1 MTHSYERTEVMKL
14 TCPFADRGRAR
25 GGASSSVAKKQ
36 VIEEGSVQHILR
48 LLFVSQPVVKSLM
61 NKMLLHITSHPTSLE
76 ATVRFLL
83 SSVLQACGGGES
95 PAEIYGCS
103 CSGNLSDGSMAVLL
117 AKRALEALCHV
128 AVHQPN
134 VCHRLLKEGFLSE
147 TVVQRFLTHQAEQ
160 DKGKGKQKK
169 EAAAL
174 CTPFSLLISL
184 LASAMFAN
192 STALQ
197 EQVLQVLN
205 CALLP
210 IAAKREEIAA
220 AAGAAGAAGASEDTK
235 TKSSE
240 VRYPRVAIQDLT
252 CLISTLAA
260 SGNSPK
266 IMERSTNLLKTLS
279 SDPVNLV
286 TCTTHLVAEVK
297 IEAELA
303 RQGLEELV
311 AELVAAE
318 GKDLS
323 SVTSFSMHR
332 KHDARL
338 LRMVKTLRALWPVQD
353 ENANVKDRQEDTSQP
368 LAEVV
373 RLDSLWDLLGRCLSE
388 LEKESDKPAPLRD
401 AEGAAAG
408 GAASSASAPAAS
420 AATAAGGEGGSAVV
434 SASGAD
440 ADAAQ
445 APQQMTMSPALQ
457 RMQALVEAFLVVK
470 APDYVKEAPVA
481 PMTVPG
487 AAAHRELME
496 SDKASGEG
504 AAGPASPS
512 MLTRSTSGDLRSKS
526 AKEFATFAEEH
537 RQTLNLFI
545 RQDKS
550 LLHSVAYSPL
560 VRLPKLLDFDN
571 KKHYLRSE
579 LKKRNAQQRHPSIR
593 LNVRREFVFEDSF
606 HQILPRKPEE
616 LKGRL
621 TIVFQGEEGV
631 DAGGLTRE
639 WYLTLSKQMLNPDK
653 ALFIHSSNGLTYQPN
668 SASTIQPDYLKYF
681 KFAGQLVG
689 KALWDEQLL
698 DAHFTQSMYKH
709 MLNQPIEYTDVESI
723 DPEYYRN
730 LGWMLKNDITDILE
744 ETFSIVREQFG
755 VMLTIDLKPNGR
767 NLEVRVYV
775 NISLLCV
782 LHTSLPCL
790 FQYLSPCLFHV
801 HFNTSLPCL
810 FHITGLLESYMS
822 LHPLDVY
829 TVPCLFHVY
838 LVRLCIHWMHP
849 LDVSASVDA
858 ETSSGCIKWTLHPLH
873 VHSLHLLHVYSLH
886 PLDVY
891 FMSISL
897 HPLHVSAST

>member
-1 MTHSYERTEVMKL
+1 M
-14 TCPFADRGRAR
+14 P
-25 GGASSSVAKKQ
+25 
-36 VIEEGSVQHILR
+36 HILQ
-48 LLFVSQPVVKSLM
+48 LLFVSQPVVKTLM
-61 NKMLLHITSHPTSLE
+61 NKMLLHITAHPSSLD

-128 AVHQPN
+128 AIHQPN
-134 VCHRLLKEGFLSE
+134 VCERLLQEGFLSE
-147 TVVQRFLTHQAEQ
+147 TVVQRFLTHQAEN
-160 DKGKGKQKK
+160 DKGKGKQKM
-169 EAAAL
+169 EAVAL

-184 LASAMFAN
+184 LASAMFSK

-205 CALLP
+205 CALQPL
-210 IAAKREEIAA
+210 ANKEAKIEEIPAA
-220 AAGAAGAAGASEDTK
+220 APAEGAAGASDSTK
-235 TKSSE
+235 SAAAGAVDAAADAAKSSSDATKSSE
-240 VRYPRVAIQDLT
+240 PRYPRVAIQDLT
-252 CLISTLAA
+252 CLTSTLAA
-260 SGNSPK
+260 SGNSTK
-266 IMERSTNLLKTLS
+266 IMQRSTSLLKTLS
-279 SDPVNLV
+279 SDPVNLI

-297 IEAELA
+297 AEAELS

-311 AELVAAE
+311 AELVAAD

-323 SVTSFSMHR
+323 SVASVSIQR
-332 KHDARL
+332 KHDVRL
-338 LRMVKTLRALWPVQD
+338 LRMVKTLRALWPVKD
-353 ENANVKDRQEDTSQP
+353 ENTGAKDKEDTSQP

-373 RLDSLWDLLGRCLSE
+373 RLEALWHLLGRCLSE
-388 LEKESDKPAPLRD
+388 LEKESDKPKEKESHKPHPPPTSEAAPV
-401 AEGAAAG
+401 G
-408 GAASSASAPAAS
+408 GASSSAAVVPV
-420 AATAAGGEGGSAVV
+420 AGGEGASAIV
-434 SASGAD
+434 ASGSV
-440 ADAAQ
+440 AAAAAAAAAAAVT
-445 APQQMTMSPALQ
+445 APQQMSMSPALH

-470 APDYVKEAPVA
+470 APDHVKEAPAA

-487 AAAHRELME
+487 AAAHRESME
-496 SDKASGEG
+496 VDKTSGEG

-512 MLTRSTSGDLRSKS
+512 TLSRSTSSDVRSS
-526 AKEFATFAEEH
+526 GAKEFAAFAEEH

-550 LLHSVAYSPL
+550 LLHSMAYSPL
-560 VRLPKLLDFDN
+560 VRFPKLLDFDN

-767 NLEVRVYV
+767 NLEVCTESEREAG
-775 NISLLCV
+775 I
-782 LHTSLPCL
+782 HTWS
-790 FQYLSPCLFHV
+790 
-801 HFNTSLPCL
+801 
-810 FHITGLLESYMS
+810 M
-822 LHPLDVY
+822 
-829 TVPCLFHVY
+829 
-838 LVRLCIHWMHP
+838 CI
-849 LDVSASVDA
+849 
-858 ETSSGCIKWTLHPLH
+858 
-873 VHSLHLLHVYSLH
+873 
-886 PLDVY
+886 
-891 FMSISL
+891 
-897 HPLHVSAST
+897 